1 MFERGRRR
9 WGRSGRLQGGT
20 NPVESNEEE
29 EEAAGVRMSRLPR
42 REGSAQVDEPRRGAG
57 RSCIRRTRRAPS
69 DTGPLSDVDEASPE
83 RSRRGTATAAAPPT
97 GRRALAAAIFGGV
110 YRGREWRWR
119 SVGGSGV
126 SRIFGILGG
135 GDKSAR
141 IANQTIWVN
150 D

>member
-1 MFERGRRR
+1 M
-9 WGRSGRLQGGT
+9 
-20 NPVESNEEE
+20 ESNEEE

-97 GRRALAAAIFGGV
+97 GRRALAAAIFGG
-110 YRGREWRWR
+110 
-119 SVGGSGV
+119 GGFTGEES
-126 SRIFGILGG
+126 GG
-135 GDKSAR
+135 GGVWAEAGFRGFLGFWVVETRAR
-141 IANQTIWVN
+141 G
-150 D
+150 

>member
-1 MFERGRRR
+1 M
-9 WGRSGRLQGGT
+9 
-20 NPVESNEEE
+20 ESNEEEE

-97 GRRALAAAIFGGV
+97 GRRALAAAIFGV
-110 YRGREWRWR
+110 YREE
-119 SVGGSGV
+119 S
-126 SRIFGILGG
+126 GG
-135 GDKSAR
+135 GGVWAEAGFRGFLGFWVVETRAR
-141 IANQTIWVN
+141 G
-150 D
+150 

>member
-1 MFERGRRR
+1 M
-9 WGRSGRLQGGT
+9 
-20 NPVESNEEE
+20 ESNEEEE

-110 YRGREWRWR
+110 LQGKRVEVEECGRKRGFEDFWDFGWWRQERED
-119 SVGGSGV
+119 SEPND
-126 SRIFGILGG
+126 LGE
-135 GDKSAR
+135 
-141 IANQTIWVN
+141 
-150 D
+150 